1 MNAVLGVDVGKT
13 GCRAALRVAGGPA
26 LVREVSGAPGLAAR
40 EGVAATVDAVLGAC
54 RAALHDAGVTEIRA
68 VGVGAAGAVAAP
80 DAARALAVRLL
91 AELPAAE
98 VAVGSDAVTSH
109 AGALDGAA
117 GVVLAVGT
125 GAVAVGIGDD
135 GTFALVDG
143 WGPGLGD
150 EGGGAWIG
158 LAGLRAALQAHDGR
172 GPATDLLPAAVD
184 AFGDLVS
191 LPAVLDAGGSP
202 ARVAASFAP
211 AVARLA
217 AGGDTAAVV
226 IMNGAAAALAR
237 SVWAAARRIG
247 GAEEVAL
254 TGGLLKLGPPL
265 LGPLTAA
272 LAGLR
277 LVEPAGGSLDGAHLL
292 ALRRDTPHETMLAR
306 VR

>member
-13 GCRAALRVAGGPA
+13 GCRASLRIDGFPET
-26 LVREVSGAPGLAAR
+26 VREVAGAPGLAAR
-40 EGVAATVDAVLGAC
+40 DGVAATGAAVLAAC
-54 RAALHDAGVTEIRA
+54 RVVLHDAGVTDVRA

-80 DAARALAVRLL
+80 DAARALAAHLL
-91 AELPAAE
+91 SELPAGE

-109 AGALDGAA
+109 AGALDGGA

-125 GAVAVGIGDD
+125 GAVAVGIGAD

-158 LAGLRAALQAHDGR
+158 LAGLRAALRAHDGR
-172 GPATDLLPAAVD
+172 GPATRLLGEAV
-184 AFGDLVS
+184 ASFGELIA
-191 LPAVLDAGGSP
+191 LPTVLDADGSP

-217 AGGDTAAVV
+217 ASGDPVAVAIMDDAATALTATVH
-226 IMNGAAAALAR
+226 
-237 SVWAAARRIG
+237 AAARRIG
-247 GAEEVAL
+247 GADSVTL
-254 TGGLLKLGPPL
+254 TGGLLRLGPPL
-265 LGPLTAA
+265 LDRLDLGP
-272 LAGLR
+272 

-292 ALRRDTPHETMLAR
+292 ALRHDTPHETMLAR
-306 VR
+306 IR